1 MKGYNYYLSLYKDTD
16 KNIWHNY
23 GHIYQTL
30 LAQHEQKTINF
41 LEIGIYSGGS
51 TKSFESFFNPDSKI
65 VAVDIDISKIR
76 HKFGPNVSI
85 IQANAFTKEFV
96 DKLIQDHGQFDIIL
110 DDSLHSYE
118 SHEFL
123 LTNYIQLLKPN
134 GLMLIED
141 ITYPE
146 SNLKELCKKH
156 KCFYIDNRYHLPY
169 NRESNQRDY
178 DASFI
183 IVKHKLE
190 YTDEN
195 SSDA

>member
-1 MKGYNYYLSLYKDTD
+1 MKGYNYYLSLYNDTD
-16 KNIWHNY
+16 KNLWHNY
-23 GHIYQTL
+23 GHIYQVL
-30 LAQHEQKTINF
+30 LAQYEQKTINF

-51 TKSFESFFNPDSKI
+51 TKSFESFFSPDSKI
-65 VAVDIDISKIR
+65 VAVDIDLSKII
-76 HKFGPNVSI
+76 HKFGSNVSI
-85 IQANAFTKEFV
+85 IQADAFRKEFI
-96 DKLIQDHGQFDIIL
+96 DKLTQEHGQFDIIL

-156 KCFYIDNRYHLPY
+156 KCFYIDNRYHLHY
-169 NRESNQRDY
+169 NRDSNQRDY

-183 IVKHKLE
+183 IVKHKQE
-190 YTDEN
+190 
-195 SSDA
+195 

>member
-1 MKGYNYYLSLYKDTD
+1 LKGYNYYLSLQKDTD
-16 KNIWHNY
+16 KNLWHNY

-30 LAQHEQKTINF
+30 LAQHEQKTVNF

-51 TKSFESFFNPDSKI
+51 TKSFESFFSPDSRI

-76 HKFGPNVSI
+76 HKFGSNVSI
-85 IQANAFTKEFV
+85 IQADAFTKEFV

-110 DDSLHSYE
+110 DDSLHTYE
-118 SHEFL
+118 SHDFL
-123 LTNYIQLLKPN
+123 LTNHYELLKQN

-146 SNLKELCKKH
+146 INLKELCKKH

-183 IVKHKLE
+183 IVKHKQE
-190 YTDEN
+190 YTNEN
-195 SSDA
+195 SSDV

>member
-1 MKGYNYYLSLYKDTD
+1 MDSLT
-16 KNIWHNY
+16 Y
-23 GHIYQTL
+23 GH
-30 LAQHEQKTINF
+30 
-41 LEIGIYSGGS
+41 SGGH
-51 TKSFESFFNPDSKI
+51 
-65 VAVDIDISKIR
+65 IDDK
-76 HKFGPNVSI
+76 
-85 IQANAFTKEFV
+85 KEFV
-96 DKLIQDHGQFDIIL
+96 DKLIQDHGKFDIIL

-156 KCFYIDNRYHLPY
+156 KCFYIDNRYHLHY
-169 NRESNQRDY
+169 NRDSNQRDY

-183 IVKHKLE
+183 IVKHKQE
-190 YTDEN
+190 
-195 SSDA
+195 